1 MKIVMPNGSGR
12 IRSGSAVR
20 NGVDVKASVS
30 TPKELFDTAVQY
42 EIPVYQRPY
51 VWSEEDQWSPLWRDV
66 QRIAEQVLTTEQSG
80 DASDTEGVDFLGAIV
95 FKAKPPITKDVT
107 RHEVIDGQQRTTTLQ
122 VILNAAQKVL
132 TELDFE
138 DHGEALEELTLN
150 SAKRFRG
157 TPAQFKLW
165 PSRMDRDAF
174 AAVMSEEASLAGFAD
189 HRIAEASR
197 FFQNEIL
204 SWLTGEA
211 EDADLSFTAA
221 QRAEALTEV
230 LQSRL
235 CVVAINLAGHDDHQ
249 LIFETLNDRGA
260 PLLKADL
267 IKNWVFQQGEKVGAD
282 IDTWPDR
289 YWSEFDDDWWREES
303 AQGRHMRSRIDT
315 FLQYWLTMRTRDE
328 VLTDD
333 VFRKFTTYAANRMTS
348 VDEAEAFLDAF
359 LRDADKFRA
368 MAENPD
374 ETEVGRFYQSVVQ
387 EFQLAAT
394 MPLLMWIVS
403 DNHNVPESQVRQALA
418 ALESWV
424 IRRTLLGRTMK
435 DVNKM
440 MVSILGMLDEHDTDA
455 IGAIVA
461 GFLAAQTS
469 EARLWPTDLDVTTE
483 IPRLRMYGNVHQRRL
498 RVVLEGIEHQ
508 LRNEYN
514 EEVKIGHTLQVEHVM
529 PQKWRTH
536 WDTGLDDAEATRRD
550 RLVNTLGNLT
560 LVTQKLNGSLSHRP
574 WTDGEAAV
582 AAPGGKEAGRGK
594 RALLSKFS
602 VLRVNKQIIDEHPK
616 QWTDEDIRNRS
627 VELAKRLCQ
636 IWEGPENVSRLA

>member
-1 MKIVMPNGSGR
+1 M
-12 IRSGSAVR
+12 
-20 NGVDVKASVS
+20 KASVS

-66 QRIAEQVLTTEQSG
+66 QRIAEKVLTTEQSVE
-80 DASDTEGVDFLGAIV
+80 ASETDGVHFLGAIV

-122 VILNAAQKVL
+122 VVLNAAQKVL
-132 TELDFE
+132 TELEFE
-138 DHGEALEELTLN
+138 DHSEALEELTLN

-157 TPAQFKLW
+157 TSAQFKLW
-165 PSRMDRDAF
+165 PSRTDRDAF
-174 AAVMSEEASLAGFAD
+174 AAVMSEDTDLTGFAE
-189 HRIAEASR
+189 HRIVEANR
-197 FFQNEIL
+197 FFQNEIRT
-204 SWLTGEA
+204 WLVGDS
-211 EDADLSFTAA
+211 EDADVTFTAA

-267 IKNWVFQQGEKVGAD
+267 IKNWVFQRGETVGAD

-333 VFRKFTTYAANRMTS
+333 VFRKFTAYAANRMSTA
-348 VDEAEAFLDAF
+348 VEAEAFLDAF

-374 ETEVGRFYQSVVQ
+374 ETEVGRFYQRVVQ

-403 DNHNVPESQVRQALA
+403 DNHNVPEAQVRQALA

-440 MVSILGMLDEHDTDA
+440 MVSILGMLDENDTDA

-461 GFLAAQTS
+461 GFLAVQTS
-469 EARLWPTDLDVTTE
+469 EARYWPTNDDVITE

-498 RVVLEGIEHQ
+498 RVVLEGVEHQ
-508 LRNEYN
+508 LRNAYN
-514 EEVKIGHTLQVEHVM
+514 EDVKIGHTLQVEHVM

-536 WDTGLDDAEATRRD
+536 WNAGLDDVEAAKRD

-574 WTDGEAAV
+574 WTDAEAAL
-582 AAPGGKEAGRGK
+582 AAPTGREAGRGK
-594 RALLSKFS
+594 RSLLSKFS
-602 VLRVNKQIIDEHPK
+602 VLRVNKQIIDEHPVK
-616 QWTDEDIRNRS
+616 WIDEDIRARS
-627 VELAKRLCQ
+627 VDLAKRICQ
-636 IWEGPENVSRLA
+636 IWEGPEMVSRFS